1 MSVVNL
7 ITSLISGIKEPA
19 TRMDIASTINYLL
32 DLYSSRMITDEEV
45 EESLRE
51 ICRDV
56 LTATMIKASKE
67 EINKKVDEFTF
78 EFMKAFK
85 ITSLGRRAMSKYR
98 IPMP

>member
-1 MSVVNL
+1 MSVANL
-7 ITSLISGIKEPA
+7 ITTLISGIRDPA
-19 TRMDIASTINYLL
+19 TRMDVASTINYLL

-45 EESLRE
+45 EESIRD

-67 EINKKVDEFTF
+67 EINKKIDEFTF
-78 EFMKAFK
+78 EFIKAFK
-85 ITSLGRRAMSKYR
+85 VASLGRRAMSRYR